1 MHGRWN
7 TFGVKLERTI
17 SIYGH
22 FDILNGNQELFK
34 VTISNIHKIYNRPF
48 LTTKSR
54 KLIMLQFKINHNI
67 IYTKEKLKKVNLICN
82 DICYLCEREKHTIK
96 HMMLKYS
103 YVSSSFWNEFFA
115 WWAQITNE
123 KTNSFTKALLHGP
136 VNL

>member
-1 MHGRWN
+1 
-7 TFGVKLERTI
+7 
-17 SIYGH
+17 
-22 FDILNGNQELFK
+22 
-34 VTISNIHKIYNRPF
+34 
-48 LTTKSR
+48 
-54 KLIMLQFKINHNI
+54 MLQFKINHNI